1 MRVFLAGAT
10 GAVGRP
16 LLARL
21 LDAGHEVTATSR
33 SAEKASALEAMGV
46 RGVVLDAFD
55 EGAVC
60 VAIAEAKPEVVI
72 HQLTALPADAS
83 PRQMKTALALTGRLR
98 EDTVPVFA
106 RAAREAGARRL
117 IVQSIAFVT
126 RPEGPAVLDEDAPL
140 WVDGPSDVGAAVRP
154 VRVMEAAVLGAGLEG
169 IVLRYGFF
177 YGPGTWYSKTG
188 TLGRMIGKRQV
199 PLIGSGEGRQ
209 SFVHV
214 DDAAEATVL
223 ALDRGAAGIYNVTD
237 DAPATQNEWLPAIAI
252 ALGAKAPHHA
262 PAWLARLVAGDG
274 LVYYATTLRGAS
286 NARATKAFGWQPRPW
301 RDGFREVFG
310 EGALSGGGP
319 P

>member
-21 LDAGHEVTATSR
+21 VAAGHEVTATSR
-33 SAEKASALEAMGV
+33 SAEKASALEAKGA

-55 EGAVC
+55 ADAVRA
-60 VAIAEAKPEVVI
+60 AIALAKPEVVI

-83 PRQMKTALALTGRLR
+83 PRQMKAALAVTGRLR
-98 EDTVPVFA
+98 QETVPVFA

-126 RPEGPAVLDEDAPL
+126 KPEGPAVLDEDAPL
-140 WVDGPSDVGAAVRP
+140 WVDGPGEVGAAVRP
-154 VRVMEAAVLGAGLEG
+154 VRVMEEAVLGAGLEG

-177 YGPGTWYSKTG
+177 YGPGTWYEKTG

-209 SFVHV
+209 SLVHV
-214 DDAAEATVL
+214 DDAAEATVR
-223 ALDRGAAGIYNVTD
+223 ALDRGATGIYNVTD
-237 DAPATQNEWLPAIAI
+237 DAPATQNEWLPAIASE
-252 ALGAKAPHHA
+252 LGAKPPRHV

-286 NARATKAFGWQPRPW
+286 NARAKQAFGWQPRPW
-301 RDGFREVFG
+301 REGFHQVFG
-310 EGALSGGGP
+310 
-319 P
+319 